1 MKMEHILKN
10 ELFEILWY
18 DYNNPLF
25 TLYPFSRIVYLRLLL
40 HINVKVVCCVQ
51 NRERGRISSCISL
64 LFFINK

>member
-10 ELFEILWY
+10 EWFEILWY

-40 HINVKVVCCVQ
+40 HINVKVVCCVRTE
-51 NRERGRISSCISL
+51 REEGYLPAFLCFSL
-64 LFFINK
+64 

>member
-40 HINVKVVCCVQ
+40 HINVKVVCCVRTE
-51 NRERGRISSCISL
+51 REEG
-64 LFFINK
+64 